1 MSKFNF
7 ICEPLPGVDI
17 KGGRPK
23 AVRFAEIICSTSDMG
38 VVFLALVPSE
48 LMSRN
53 KTNKTST
60 LLHMTDE
67 KPEILKRAMQLL
79 LTLLRNVSYTESIEE
94 YLKKSRK
101 SKMTSLSDF
110 RSVNGMEFDHVVILL
125 NSSEYYLKY
134 YLPQAIS
141 RCTHDLNF
149 ILLPREEIN
158 KENNKSIDAKET
170 VENIIDEL
178 K

>member
-1 MSKFNF
+1 MSKFDF
-7 ICEPLPGVDI
+7 ICKPLPRVNI

-23 AVRFAEIICSTSDMG
+23 AIRFAEIIYSLVPSA
-38 VVFLALVPSE
+38 VVPSE

-53 KTNKTST
+53 KTNKAST

-67 KPEILKRAMQLL
+67 KPQILKRAMQLL
-79 LTLLRNVSYTESIEE
+79 LTFLRNVSYTESIEE

-101 SKMTSLSDF
+101 SKMTSLSNF
-110 RSVNGMEFDHVVILL
+110 RSVNGIEFDHVVILL
-125 NSSEYYLKY
+125 NSSKYYVKY

-149 ILLPREEIN
+149 ILLPREERN
-158 KENNKSIDAKET
+158 
-170 VENIIDEL
+170 
-178 K
+178 